1 VSNVVV
7 HMSTEHDGSRRV
19 REIVGV
25 PGRVEGEV
33 VELEPIFVWR
43 GEHLVRADGFPP
55 HSERFQ
61 RAGIDI
67 SAVLGEGRA

>member
-1 VSNVVV
+1 
-7 HMSTEHDGSRRV
+7 MSSEHDGSRRV

-33 VELEPIFVWR
+33 VELEPIFVRR

-55 HSERFQ
+55 HSEGFQ